1 MKRLQVKWNEIA
13 ELFSL
18 QMNIYRIVADLSHL
32 AAINLLIARIWIR
45 RNCTGVSGK
54 TQLLSLMVFVTR
66 YLDLFTNFISP
77 YNTLMKIFFILS
89 TAFIVFS
96 IFIKFRVRT
105 LLKCKKKPL
114 KPVN

>member
-1 MKRLQVKWNEIA
+1 
-13 ELFSL
+13 
-18 QMNIYRIVADLSHL
+18 MNIYRLVGDLSHL

-66 YLDLFTNFISP
+66 YLDLFTNYISP

-96 IFIKFRVRT
+96 IFVKFRVRT
-105 LLKCKKKPL
+105 LLKCKKKKTL
-114 KPVN
+114 EPVI